1 MSKPWR
7 LSRFLAVLAALIELT
22 GTATRGQSLFTT
34 ARVELNAN
42 LTSPAPELVPSASS
56 TMCASGVGPFL
67 QLACSGVDL
76 ANVFQLAHSGVSG
89 DFGVVTRIYKSQKVT
104 AGFTS
109 DAYRSET
116 TPTLLLLV
124 ARFTDIFGT
133 NTPVTVANAKWR
145 RARAG
150 YRWDVLETPR
160 GRLGVD
166 ADVNYSRM
174 SAFAG
179 LRDFPTGPSLQYAR
193 TLVVPAFGAS
203 GEAVFTRYVSAGGDI
218 ALSRWRAVGFRDL
231 DVFAVV
237 NIVRRVGARIGYR
250 ETTVNQ
256 HVADAPAGASPIDDG
271 AGHLK
276 TKGPYAGTVVRF

>member
-1 MSKPWR
+1 MSKTWR
-7 LSRFLAVLAALIELT
+7 LSRFLAVLTALIELT

-42 LTSPAPELVPSASS
+42 LTSPSPELVPSGSS
-56 TMCASGVGPFL
+56 TMCASRVSPFL
-67 QLACSGVDL
+67 AVACSGADL
-76 ANVFQLAHSGVSG
+76 ANVFQLDHSGVSG
-89 DFGVVTRIYKSQKVT
+89 DFGVVTRIYKSHMVT

-109 DAYRSET
+109 EVYRSET
-116 TPTLLLLV
+116 TPAILLLI
-124 ARFTDIFGT
+124 ARNIDIFGT
-133 NTPVTVANAKWR
+133 NNPVTIANAKWR

-166 ADVNYSRM
+166 ANVNYSRM

-179 LRDFPTGPSLQYAR
+179 LRDFPAGPSLQYAR
-193 TLVVPAFGAS
+193 TLVVPAFGAA
-203 GEAVFTRYVSAGGDI
+203 GEAAFTRYVSAGGDI

-231 DVFAVV
+231 HVFAVV

-250 ETTVNQ
+250 GTTVNQ
-256 HVADAPAGASPIDDG
+256 GT
-271 AGHLK
+271 GHLK
-276 TKGPYAGTVVRF
+276 TKGPYVGTVVRF

>member
-1 MSKPWR
+1 MPRAIS
-7 LSRFLAVLAALIELT
+7 LLLLLAALP
-22 GTATRGQSLFTT
+22 
-34 ARVELNAN
+34 ARAAEPIELNAD
-42 LTSPAPELVPSASS
+42 LTSPSLELVPSASGA
-56 TMCASGVGPFL
+56 MCASRVSPFL
-67 QLACSGVDL
+67 ELACSGVDL
-76 ANVFQLAHSGVSG
+76 ANVFQLEHSGVSG
-89 DFGVVTRIYKSQKVT
+89 DLGVVTRIYKSHKVT

-109 DAYRSET
+109 EVYRSET
-116 TPTLLLLV
+116 TPTVLLLI
-124 ARFTDIFGT
+124 ARFSDIFGT
-133 NTPVTVANAKWR
+133 KTPVTIANAKWR

-166 ADVNYSRM
+166 ANINYSRM

-203 GEAVFTRYVSAGGDI
+203 GEAAFTRYFSAGADI

-256 HVADAPAGASPIDDG
+256 HTDAPEGASPINVG

-276 TKGPYAGTVVRF
+276 TKGPYVGTVVRF